1 MNKSILIRDLA
12 NASSYY
18 CVKIKENMEGVG
30 AGHLIDELF
39 TVYLS
44 DRNICSTQRFFWSC
58 PGWT

>member
-1 MNKSILIRDLA
+1 MDLGFRIT
-12 NASSYY
+12 S
-18 CVKIKENMEGVG
+18 KRLDVG
-30 AGHLIDELF
+30 AGYLIDELF